1 MEKIISRR
9 NILLLKDDIGKS
21 KPCSF
26 KLPPNGFAFGRAEN
40 KDYEGAG
47 KLTSSWMTHQ
57 TS

>member
-26 KLPPNGFAFGRAEN
+26 KLPPNDFAFGRAEN

-47 KLTSSWMTHQ
+47 KLTSSWMTH
-57 TS
+57 